1 MASHQRRSFHK
12 LHWSTTWRL
21 LYWSSV
27 YGEIIYLSEFNMRHL
42 AANTSSPKVREL
54 RKTNIFRENGVWAR
68 KRSFPSFLFGLWR
81 PCICVDFNF
90 RNQKTKSEYNETTW
104 NNISKHEYWYIF
116 KPAWPHSWNCVLL
129 RCCRKYCILYP
140 KRVYGGGG

>member
-1 MASHQRRSFHK
+1 MSGAVPSINYIGRQLGVSYIGRQCTEK
-12 LHWSTTWRL
+12 LSIYQNLTSDISRPTHRL
-21 LYWSSV
+21 
-27 YGEIIYLSEFNMRHL
+27 
-42 AANTSSPKVREL
+42 PKYVNYT
-54 RKTNIFRENGVWAR
+54 TNIFRENRVWAR